1 MIVYFN
7 GQYIDKDEVRISPDD
22 RGWLFA
28 DGIYEVVRV
37 YYGKLFRMPAHVGRL
52 NRSACEIGL
61 RIPGDID
68 FTAISEELLK
78 QNDLAADATVYIQI
92 TRGVAP
98 RSHQFPSPDTP
109 PTVYVL
115 ARKFPVNHA
124 QFRDGFGV
132 LLVPDSRWARC
143 DVKTINL
150 LPNTLAAEAAHQVG
164 AQEAVFVRGKS
175 IAEGTHT
182 SVIAIRDGVVI
193 TSPVDENILPSVT
206 RAILLQLCQEKG
218 IPVHAEGLTVQAFLQ
233 ADEAV
238 LLGTITELTP
248 INCVKLGADL
258 GDLGNETKF
267 QTPGPIT
274 RKLQDGYRDL
284 IERECC

>member
-7 GQYIDKDEVRISPDD
+7 RQYIGKDEVQISPDD

-37 YYGKLFRMPAHVGRL
+37 YNGKLFRMSAHVDRL
-52 NRSACEIGL
+52 NRSANEIGL
-61 RIPGDID
+61 QVPDDID
-68 FTAISEELLK
+68 FTAISNELLK
-78 QNDLAADATVYIQI
+78 RNELCDDATVYIQI

-98 RSHQFPSPDTP
+98 RAHTFPTPDTP
-109 PTVYVL
+109 PTVYVF
-115 ARKFPVNHA
+115 AREFPVNHK
-124 QFRDGFGV
+124 QFHDGFGV
-132 LLVPDSRWARC
+132 LLVPDTRWARC

-150 LPNTLAAEAAHQVG
+150 LPNTIASESARKVG

-175 IAEGTHT
+175 VAEGTHT

-206 RAILLQLCQEKG
+206 RAILMELCQEQG

-248 INCVKLGADL
+248 INCVKLLSDLNDL
-258 GDLGNETKF
+258 GDETYF

-274 RKLQDGYRDL
+274 RTLQDGYRDL